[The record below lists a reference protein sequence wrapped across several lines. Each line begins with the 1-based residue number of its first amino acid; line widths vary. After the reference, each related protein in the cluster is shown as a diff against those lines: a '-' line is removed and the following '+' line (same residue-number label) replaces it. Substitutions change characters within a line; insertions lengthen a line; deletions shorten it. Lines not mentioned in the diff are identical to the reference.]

1 MIKAIFI
8 DIDGTL
14 RDSNRNLSSRT
25 INAVKKVTDKGI
37 LVILCS
43 GRPRKYTEQISRECF
58 ASKYIIT
65 SSGGMIYDYEEN
77 KVLYVNEMNK
87 EALIKLY
94 EIANPEDVRYIM
106 NVGEGRVVNK
116 VKHADQEIQL
126 DEDIK
131 DFVYNNPVVQCTIAD
146 SDFNKIKNLIP
157 KIDKVENVEI
167 KNRHKSLLDDKFK
180 DDKTVF
186 CDIANINSNKGN
198 AVRKLLEILNIPKE
212 DTIAIGDDNNDLSMF
227 EQVGYRVA
235 VDNAIDIVKEKSDE
249 ITLSN
254 DEDGVAVFLEKVS
267 EIAIR
272 NGITAIGALK
282 VNKEV
287 ITKIDD
293 KYYIQSK
300 LKNVS

>member
-14 RDSNRNLSSRT
+14 RDSDKNLSLRT

-43 GRPRKYTEQISRECF
+43 GRPRRYTEQISRECN

-65 SSGGMIYDYEEN
+65 SSGGNIYDYQEN
-77 KVLYVNEMNK
+77 KIIYVNEMDK

-94 EIANPEDVRYIM
+94 QIANPEDVRYIM

-116 VKHADQEIQL
+116 VKHADQEIKL
-126 DEDIK
+126 NEDIK
-131 DFVYNNPVVQCTIAD
+131 DFVYKNPVVQCTIAD
-146 SDFNKIKNLIP
+146 SNFDKIKNLIP
-157 KIDKVENVEI
+157 KIEKVENIEI

-180 DDKTVF
+180 DDKTIF

-198 AVRKLLEILNIPKE
+198 AVKKLLEILNIKKE

-227 EQVGYRVA
+227 KQVGYKVA
-235 VDNAIDIVKEKSDE
+235 VDNAIDIVKEKADE

-254 DEDGVAVFLEKVS
+254 DEDGVAIYLEKLLD
-267 EIAIR
+267 
-272 NGITAIGALK
+272 NL
-282 VNKEV
+282 
-287 ITKIDD
+287 
-293 KYYIQSK
+293 
-300 LKNVS
+300 

>member
-14 RDSNRNLSSRT
+14 RDSDRNLSSRT

-146 SDFNKIKNLIP
+146 SDIDKIKNLIP

-198 AVRKLLEILNIPKE
+198 AVKKLLEILNIPKE

-235 VDNAIDIVKEKSDE
+235 VDNAIDIVKEKADE

-254 DEDGVAVFLEKVS
+254 DEDGVAVYLEKLRYK
-267 EIAIR
+267 IKAIKMSI
-272 NGITAIGALK
+272 NL
-282 VNKEV
+282 
-287 ITKIDD
+287 
-293 KYYIQSK
+293 
-300 LKNVS
+300 

>member
-14 RDSNRNLSSRT
+14 RDSDRNLSART
-25 INAVKKVTDKGI
+25 INAVKKVTDNGI

-77 KVLYVNEMNK
+77 KV
-87 EALIKLY
+87 
-94 EIANPEDVRYIM
+94 
-106 NVGEGRVVNK
+106 
-116 VKHADQEIQL
+116 KHADQEIQL

-146 SDFNKIKNLIP
+146 SDFDKIKNLIP

-227 EQVGYRVA
+227 EQVGYTVA
-235 VDNAIDIVKEKSDE
+235 VNNAIDIVKEKSDE

-254 DEDGVAVFLEKVS
+254 DEDGVAVYLEKL
-267 EIAIR
+267 
-272 NGITAIGALK
+272 LK
-282 VNKEV
+282 KNK
-287 ITKIDD
+287 
-293 KYYIQSK
+293 
-300 LKNVS
+300 

>member
-14 RDSNRNLSSRT
+14 RDSNKNLSSRT
-25 INAVKKVTDKGI
+25 IKAIKKITDKGI

-43 GRPRKYTEQISRECF
+43 GRPRKYTEQISKECF

-94 EIANPEDVRYIM
+94 EIANPEDVRFIM

-116 VKHADQEIQL
+116 EKHADQEIQL

-146 SDFNKIKNLIP
+146 SNFDKIKKLIP
-157 KIDKVENVEI
+157 KIDKVKNVEI

-186 CDIANINSNKGN
+186 CDIANTNSNKGN
-198 AVRKLLEILNIPKE
+198 AVKKLLEILNISKE

-235 VDNAIDIVKEKSDE
+235 VDNAIDIVKEKADE

-254 DEDGVAVFLEKVS
+254 DEDGVAVYLEKLQNERIAS
-267 EIAIR
+267 FDKIEITCYNR
-272 NGITAIGALK
+272 KHNLRVYLGLPNPSDKGQLK
-282 VNKEV
+282 
-287 ITKIDD
+287 
-293 KYYIQSK
+293 
-300 LKNVS
+300 

>member
-14 RDSNRNLSSRT
+14 RNSERNLSSRT
-25 INAVKKVTDKGI
+25 INAVKRVTDKGI

-146 SDFNKIKNLIP
+146 SDFDKIKNLIP
-157 KIDKVENVEI
+157 KIDKVKNVEI

-198 AVRKLLEILNIPKE
+198 AVKKLLEILNIPKE

-235 VDNAIDIVKEKSDE
+235 VDNAIDIVKEKADE

-254 DEDGVAVFLEKVS
+254 DKDGVAVYLEKLL
-267 EIAIR
+267 EE
-272 NGITAIGALK
+272 
-282 VNKEV
+282 NKE
-287 ITKIDD
+287 
-293 KYYIQSK
+293 
-300 LKNVS
+300 

>member
-14 RDSNRNLSSRT
+14 RDSDKNLSLRT

-43 GRPRKYTEQISRECF
+43 GRPRRYTEQISRECN
-58 ASKYIIT
+58 ARKYIIT
-65 SSGGMIYDYEEN
+65 SSGGNIYDYQEN
-77 KVLYVNEMNK
+77 KIIYVNEMDK

-94 EIANPEDVRYIM
+94 QIANPEDVRYIM

-116 VKHADQEIQL
+116 VKHADQEIKL
-126 DEDIK
+126 NEDIK
-131 DFVYNNPVVQCTIAD
+131 DFVYKNPVVQCTIAD
-146 SDFNKIKNLIP
+146 SNFDKIKNLIP
-157 KIDKVENVEI
+157 KIEKVENIEI

-180 DDKTVF
+180 DDKTIF

-198 AVRKLLEILNIPKE
+198 AVKKLLEILNIKKE

-227 EQVGYRVA
+227 EQVGYKVA
-235 VDNAIDIVKEKSDE
+235 VDNAIDIVKEKADE

-254 DEDGVAVFLEKVS
+254 DEDGVAIYLEKLLD
-267 EIAIR
+267 
-272 NGITAIGALK
+272 NL
-282 VNKEV
+282 
-287 ITKIDD
+287 
-293 KYYIQSK
+293 
-300 LKNVS
+300 

>member
-25 INAVKKVTDKGI
+25 INAIKRITDKGI

-87 EALIKLY
+87 DALIKLY
-94 EIANPEDVRYIM
+94 EIANPEDVRFIM

-146 SDFNKIKNLIP
+146 SDFDKIKNLIP
-157 KIDKVENVEI
+157 KINKVKNVEI

-198 AVRKLLEILNIPKE
+198 AVKKLLEILNISKE

-235 VDNAIDIVKEKSDE
+235 VDNAIDIVKEKADE

-254 DEDGVAVFLEKVS
+254 DEDGVAIYLEKLQNERITPFDKI
-267 EIAIR
+267 EITCYNR
-272 NGITAIGALK
+272 KYNLRVYLGVPNPSDKGQLK
-282 VNKEV
+282 
-287 ITKIDD
+287 
-293 KYYIQSK
+293 
-300 LKNVS
+300 